1 MAKLTMVQA
10 LNQALDQLL
19 GSDKSVLILGEDV
32 GVDGGVFRV
41 TDGLIK
47 KYPTQVFDTP
57 LAESG
62 IVGTSIGL
70 AINGMKPVAEMQF
83 MGFYFP
89 AFNQIASHLARY
101 RNRTRGTLNLPVV
114 IRIPCHGGIRAL
126 EHHSEATEAIFAQ
139 IPGLKVVMPST
150 PYDAKGLLIAAVNDP
165 DPVIFLEPMK
175 VYRSIKEE
183 VPEEMYEVPIG
194 KAHVIQEGADITV
207 ITWGSYIKDV
217 LDAVKDAPHSI
228 ELIDLRTISPL
239 DTETILAS
247 ARKTGRVLV
256 IQEAPKTCSLSSEIS
271 ARVTE
276 KCFLDLKAPV
286 KRITGYDVT
295 MPLPGGE
302 EYYLV
307 NKARIHAAMKELM
320 EY

>member
-19 GSDKSVLILGEDV
+19 AKDKSVLILGEYV

-47 KYPTQVFDTP
+47 KYPVQVFDTP

-70 AINGMKPVAEMQF
+70 AINGMKPIAEMQF
-83 MGFYFP
+83 MGFFFP

-101 RNRTRGTLNLPVV
+101 RNRTRGTIHLPVV

-150 PYDAKGLLIAAVNDP
+150 PYDAKGLLIASVNDP

-175 VYRSIKEE
+175 VYRSLREE

-194 KAHVIQEGADITV
+194 KANVIQQGTDMTV

-217 LDAVKDAPHSI
+217 LDAVKDAPYSI

-239 DTETILAS
+239 DNETLIAS
-247 ARKTGRVLV
+247 AMKTGRVLI
-256 IQEAPKTCSLSSEIS
+256 IQEAPKTCSTSSEIS
-271 ARVTE
+271 SRIHE
-276 KCFLDLKAPV
+276 KCFLSLKAPV
-286 KRITGYDVT
+286 KRITGYDLT
-295 MPLPGGE
+295 MPLPAGE

-307 NKARIHAAMKELM
+307 NKPRIHTAMKELM